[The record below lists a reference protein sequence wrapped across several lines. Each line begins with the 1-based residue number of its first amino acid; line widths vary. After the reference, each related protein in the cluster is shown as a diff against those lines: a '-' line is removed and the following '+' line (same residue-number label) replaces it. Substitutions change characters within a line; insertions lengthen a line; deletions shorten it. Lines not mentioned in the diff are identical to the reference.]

1 MEKNVLLI
9 SDGGGFMIDAL
20 ANNLKKTAGFNVI
33 KVSPYDKE
41 IKADASGADILLLYA
56 GDYIQNCSDI
66 LAFLKDMCDE
76 NNKTLCVIGYDRE
89 LDVISGTIPD
99 SSITRKFKRP
109 FDMRKLAEELA
120 SVSDPD
126 TVKAPEASKHI
137 LLVDDDGA
145 FLKMMQ
151 IWLSPYYHVTIVNS
165 GMQAITYIAKNTP
178 DLILLDYD
186 MPITPG
192 PQVLEMIRSEPDSAN
207 IPVIF
212 LTGKSDSDS
221 IDKVMR
227 LDPQGYLL
235 KSMPKQE
242 ILDAVDNYF
251 VSKEWKFVR

>member
-1 MEKNVLLI
+1 MEKNILLI
-9 SDGGGFMIDAL
+9 SGGGGFMIDAL
-20 ANNLKKTAGFNVI
+20 ANNLKKTAGFNI
-33 KVSPYDKE
+33 TKAAPYVEE
-41 IKADASGADILLLYA
+41 IKAGAEEAEILLLYA
-56 GDYIQNCSDI
+56 GDYIQNSEDM
-66 LAFLKDMCDE
+66 LVFLKDLCDGSS
-76 NNKTLCVIGYDRE
+76 KILCVIGYDRE
-89 LDVISGTIPD
+89 LAVIGNSIPD
-99 SSITRKFKRP
+99 SSITRKFTRP
-109 FDMRKLAEELA
+109 FDMRKLAEDLA
-120 SVSDPD
+120 AVTDPD
-126 TVKAPEASKHI
+126 SGKEPEKMKSI
-137 LLVDDDGA
+137 LLVDDDSS

-151 IWLSPYYHVTIVNS
+151 TWLSPHYHVTIVNS

-212 LTGKSDSDS
+212 LTGKSDRES

-242 ILDAVDNYF
+242 ILDAVNNYF
-251 VSKEWKFVR
+251 VAK